1 MKFSFIGGDM
11 RIAILASALSREGH
25 LISCYALENA
35 PGFKTWSAPSLS
47 ECAAGTDCVV
57 LPLPVLDI
65 RGKLNA
71 PLSAKSLEAGEVMRA
86 LPREAVICGGRAGE
100 SLLKLADELG
110 LDFTDYFAREEL
122 VALNALATAEGAI
135 SLILRESPRTIWD
148 SRVLVVGFG
157 RIGKMLAERL
167 RALGAHVSVS
177 ARKAGDMAYI
187 RALGCEALD
196 TRTLGPELGRFHTVI
211 NTVPAPVLGREQLEQ
226 MSPKVLCIDLA
237 SRPGGVDFEAAREL
251 ERNVLWALGLPAE
264 TAPETAGQII
274 KETVLNILREKR
286 GSPECEGKL

>member
-11 RIAILASALSREGH
+11 RTVSLAAAMDRDGH
-25 LISCYALENA
+25 EISCFALENA
-35 PGFKTWSAPSLS
+35 PGFRDSQHAPSLK
-47 ECAAGTDCVV
+47 DCVGGADCIV

-71 PLSAKSLEAGEVMRA
+71 PLSNGSLNAEEVLRA
-86 LPREAVICGGRAGE
+86 LPREAVVCGGRADR
-100 SLLKLADELG
+100 SLIALAEDLK

-135 SLILRESPRTIWD
+135 SLILRSSPRTIWD

-177 ARKAGDMAYI
+177 ARRAGDMAYI
-187 RALGCEALD
+187 RAMGCQALD
-196 TRTLGPELGRFHTVI
+196 TRTLGQELGRFHTVI
-211 NTVPAPVLGREQLEQ
+211 NTVPAKVLGPEQLKL
-226 MSPKVLCIDLA
+226 MDPRVLCIDLA
-237 SRPGGVDFEAAREL
+237 SRPGGIDFEAAREL
-251 ERNVLWALGLPAE
+251 ERNVIWALGLPAE

-286 GSPECEGKL
+286 GES